1 MKLTVKNVQEK
12 QSEILLDLLVQRF
25 ECFVG
30 MWIQRCEYIVD
41 ML

>member
-30 MWIQRCEYIVD
+30 M
-41 ML
+41 